1 MTRPGFTICIC
12 PDSRLTR
19 DRIDA
24 LLAAHPYVAPMAG
37 DNSAA
42 SSGLGGLAPSAPATW
57 DRQAFWGDE
66 PLPPAFWEHL
76 TLQGLFATPRA
87 LVVRNAQN
95 LPAETW
101 KRISAALA
109 KPNPLAWPFL
119 CLEVPFDKGQPKV
132 PAHIA
137 KLRCLDFAETQKWI
151 WRSPGLDER
160 GVATFVRQHAA
171 SRSLRFAP
179 GALEAV
185 CAALPPDA
193 TTIATELEKLSLA
206 AGVGEVTPAMAA
218 LVDHAADIDIFAFMR
233 ALQAGNAPMT
243 VWRQV
248 LRDRLGG
255 DSMLFPFLGM
265 LLRETRILWQL
276 LAGEPVRLPPSVLP
290 PKQQLARQ
298 LGHAGLARIWDLALE
313 AEQGIKS
320 GERSP
325 EQAMEMLVAG
335 LFTLFARSR
344 RAATGTDQ
352 AGAGQAGG
360 GQSGRPRP
368 PAYVPGGQRN

>member
-12 PDSRLTR
+12 PDARLTR

-24 LLAAHPYVAPMAG
+24 LLAAHPPAAG
-37 DNSAA
+37 DDSAA
-42 SSGLGGLAPSAPATW
+42 ASMSGELGGMAAPAAW

-66 PLPPAFWEHL
+66 LLPPAFWEHL

-119 CLEVPFDKGQPKV
+119 CLEVPFDKGQPKL

-137 KLRCLDFAETQKWI
+137 RLRCLDFADKQKWI

-171 SRSLRFAP
+171 SRAIRFAP
-179 GALEAV
+179 GALEAI

-193 TTIATELEKLSLA
+193 TAIATELEKLSLA
-206 AGVGEVTPAMAA
+206 AGDGEVTPAMAA

-298 LGHAGLARIWDLALE
+298 LGHAGLARIWDMALE
-313 AEQGIKS
+313 AELGIKS

-344 RAATGTDQ
+344 RAATGTGQ
-352 AGAGQAGG
+352 AGPGQAGG
-360 GQSGRPRP
+360 GHPGRSRP
-368 PAYVPGGQRN
+368 AAYAPGGHRH

>member
-12 PDSRLTR
+12 PDARLTR

-24 LLAAHPYVAPMAG
+24 LLAAHPPAAG
-37 DNSAA
+37 NDSATSA
-42 SSGLGGLAPSAPATW
+42 GLGGLVPSASATW

-76 TLQGLFATPRA
+76 TLQGLFATPHA

-137 KLRCLDFAETQKWI
+137 RLRCLDFAEKQKWI

-171 SRSLRFAP
+171 SRAIRFAP

-193 TTIATELEKLSLA
+193 TAIATELEKLSLA
-206 AGVGEVTPAMAA
+206 AGDGEVTAAMAA

-313 AEQGIKS
+313 AELGIKS

-325 EQAMEMLVAG
+325 EQAMEVLVAG

-344 RAATGTDQ
+344 RAATGTGQ
-352 AGAGQAGG
+352 SGGGHAGAGQA
-360 GQSGRPRP
+360 GRPRP
-368 PAYVPGGQRN
+368 PAYAPGGQRN

>member
-12 PDSRLTR
+12 PDARLIR

-24 LLAAHPYVAPMAG
+24 LLIAHPPA
-37 DNSAA
+37 AA
-42 SSGLGGLAPSAPATW
+42 SGSVVGKSPPPAVPPEW
-57 DRQAFWGDE
+57 DRQVFWGDE
-66 PLPPAFWEHL
+66 PLPPSFWEHL
-76 TLQGLFATPRA
+76 TLQGLFATPHA

-101 KRISAALA
+101 KRVSAALA

-119 CLEVPFDKGQPKV
+119 CLEAPFDKGQPKV

-137 KLRCLDFAETQKWI
+137 RLRCLDFAESRKWV

-160 GVATFVRQHAA
+160 GVRTFVRQQAA
-171 SRSLRFAP
+171 SRSLRFAA

-185 CAALPPDA
+185 CAVLPPDA
-193 TTIATELEKLSLA
+193 TAIASELEKLSLA
-206 AGVGEVTPAMAA
+206 AGNGEVTTDMAA
-218 LVDHAADIDIFAFMR
+218 LVRHAADIDIFSFMR
-233 ALQAGNAPMT
+233 ALQAGNAPMA

-248 LRDRLGG
+248 LRDHLGSE
-255 DSMLFPFLGM
+255 SMVFPFLGM

-276 LAGEPVRLPPSVLP
+276 LAGEQVRLPPSVLP
-290 PKQQLARQ
+290 PKQQAARQ

-313 AEQGIKS
+313 AEMGIKS

-335 LFTLFARSR
+335 LFTLFARGR
-344 RAATGTDQ
+344 RSAPAKQGCTPRTAAYYDE
-352 AGAGQAGG
+352 
-360 GQSGRPRP
+360 
-368 PAYVPGGQRN
+368 